1 MDPTS
6 AVILMLIVLIIAVVI
21 GIHIGISLG
30 VTALVGTW
38 LMFGSYELAAGQ
50 VGSTSFFALR
60 NFVFAVIPLFVLMGE
75 FVSRSG
81 SAGDLY
87 RVMNFGLK
95 RIPGRLAVATV
106 AGNAVFAAVTGTS
119 LASAAAFSRLA
130 YPEMITAGYSR
141 KYALGS
147 VAGSACLGMLIP
159 PSVLLIIWGIVT
171 EISIGFLFLAGI
183 LPGILLAL
191 LMAFYCSGFAIVRP
205 NLAPAVDL
213 SGEKLTAQEVI
224 SGLGVIFLILAVL
237 GSIWAGL
244 ATPSEAAALGALF
257 GLVLAIIKGVRWD
270 GIREAIVD
278 SGKVIAPILFLLLTA
293 QMYARLLTTGGI
305 VNLITDTVGGAGI
318 DPNVAVLIMIV
329 IWLVLGTLL
338 DSGSII
344 LLTVPIF
351 WPIAQTFGYNE
362 YAFAIMGILAIEA
375 GLLTPPVGLL
385 VYAVK
390 GSVADKSVQLGEIFA
405 GSVPYWL
412 LILVVMLVVWVVPD
426 IATAPITWSSGIPFN
441 HQIGIQ
447 WLSCKGTNEKRR
459 RPIRRRRFFIVD
471 VSERPRK
478 APGLRRIRRRVR
490 SRPARWRPRW
500 PGIRCNGSSCRR

>member
-1 MDPTS
+1 MDPTT
-6 AVILMLIVLIIAVVI
+6 AVLLMLVALIIGVI
-21 GIHIGISLG
+21 GGIHIGLSLG

-60 NFVFAVIPLFVLMGE
+60 DFVFAVIPLFVLMGE

-130 YPEMITAGYSR
+130 YPEMIAAGYSR

-183 LPGILLAL
+183 FPGILLAL
-191 LMAFYCSGFAIVRP
+191 IMALYCSGVAIFNP
-205 NLAPAVDL
+205 KTAPAVDL
-213 SGEKLTAQEVI
+213 SNEKLTRQELI
-224 SGLGVIFLILAVL
+224 SGGGVIFLIFAVL
-237 GSIWAGL
+237 GSIWLGL

-257 GLVLAIIKGVRWD
+257 GLVLALIKGVRWE
-270 GIREAIVD
+270 GIRDAIVD

-293 QMYARLLTTGGI
+293 QMYSRLLTTGGV
-305 VNLITDTVGGAGI
+305 VNLITNTVGGAGI
-318 DPNVAVLIMIV
+318 DPNIAILIMIV

-351 WPIAQTFGYNE
+351 WPIAEGFGYNP

-390 GSVADKSVQLGEIFA
+390 GSVPDRTVQLGEIFA

-412 LILVVMLVVWVVPD
+412 LILLVMALVWVVPQL
-426 IATAPITWSSGIPFN
+426 ATIPIDWS
-441 HQIGIQ
+441 IGNTTFHRI
-447 WLSCKGTNEKRR
+447 
-459 RPIRRRRFFIVD
+459 
-471 VSERPRK
+471 
-478 APGLRRIRRRVR
+478 GLFP
-490 SRPARWRPRW
+490 SQ
-500 PGIRCNGSSCRR
+500 

>member
-1 MDPTS
+1 MDPTT
-6 AVILMLIVLIIAVVI
+6 AVLLMLVALIIGVI
-21 GIHIGISLG
+21 GGIHIGLSLG

-60 NFVFAVIPLFVLMGE
+60 DFVFAVIPLFVLMGE

-130 YPEMITAGYSR
+130 YPEMIAAGYNR

-183 LPGILLAL
+183 FPGILLAFI
-191 LMAFYCSGFAIVRP
+191 MALYCSGVAIFNP
-205 NLAPAVDL
+205 KTAPSVDL
-213 SGEKLTAQEVI
+213 SNEKLTRQELI
-224 SGLGVIFLILAVL
+224 SGGGVIFLIFAVL
-237 GSIWAGL
+237 GSIWLGL

-257 GLVLAIIKGVRWD
+257 GLVLALIKGVRWE
-270 GIREAIVD
+270 GIRDAIVD

-293 QMYARLLTTGGI
+293 QMYSRLLTTGGV
-305 VNLITDTVGGAGI
+305 VNLITNTVGGAGI
-318 DPNVAVLIMIV
+318 DPNIAILIMIV

-351 WPIAQTFGYNE
+351 WPIAEGFGYNP

-390 GSVADKSVQLGEIFA
+390 GSVPDRTVQLGEIFA

-412 LILVVMLVVWVVPD
+412 LILLVMALVWVVPQL
-426 IATAPITWSSGIPFN
+426 ATIPIDWS
-441 HQIGIQ
+441 IGNSTFHRI
-447 WLSCKGTNEKRR
+447 
-459 RPIRRRRFFIVD
+459 
-471 VSERPRK
+471 
-478 APGLRRIRRRVR
+478 GLFP
-490 SRPARWRPRW
+490 SQ
-500 PGIRCNGSSCRR
+500 

>member
-1 MDPTS
+1 MDPTT
-6 AVILMLIVLIIAVVI
+6 VVVLMLIALIVMVVV

-30 VTALVGTW
+30 ITALVGTW
-38 LMFGSYELAAGQ
+38 MMYEAYELAAGQ

-87 RVMNFGLK
+87 RVMNFTMK
-95 RIPGRLAVATV
+95 RVPGRLAVATV
-106 AGNAVFAAVTGTS
+106 AGNAIFAAVTGTS

-130 YPEMITAGYSR
+130 YPEMINAGYSR
-141 KYALGS
+141 KFALGS

-171 EISIGFLFLAGI
+171 EISIGFLFLSGI
-183 LPGILLAL
+183 LPGIILASF
-191 LMAFYCSGFAIVRP
+191 MALYSSGTAILWPEV
-205 NLAPAVDL
+205 APSATESGADTL
-213 SGEKLTAQEVI
+213 SRQEVI
-224 SGLGVIFLILAVL
+224 SGGGVIVLIFVVL
-237 GSIWAGL
+237 GTIWGGL
-244 ATPSEAAALGALF
+244 ATPSEAAAIGALG
-257 GLVLAIIKGVRWD
+257 GLILALIKGVRWD
-270 GIREAIVD
+270 GIREAIID

-305 VNLITDTVGGAGI
+305 VGMITEAITGSGL
-318 DPNVAVLIMIV
+318 DPNMAILVMIV
-329 IWLVLGTLL
+329 IWLVLGMLL

-351 WPIAQTFGYNE
+351 WPIAQSFGYNE

-390 GSVADKSVQLGEIFA
+390 GAVEDKTVQLSEIFA
-405 GSVPYWL
+405 GSIPYWILMLIVL
-412 LILVVMLVVWVVPD
+412 LLVWVMPGL
-426 IATAPITWSSGIPFN
+426 ATEPITWSTGINFN
-441 HQIGIQ
+441 HQIG
-447 WLSCKGTNEKRR
+447 LN
-459 RPIRRRRFFIVD
+459 
-471 VSERPRK
+471 
-478 APGLRRIRRRVR
+478 
-490 SRPARWRPRW
+490 WR
-500 PGIRCNGSSCRR
+500 

>member
-1 MDPTS
+1 MDPTT
-6 AVILMLIVLIIAVVI
+6 AVLLMLVALIIGVI
-21 GIHIGISLG
+21 GGIHIGLSLG

-60 NFVFAVIPLFVLMGE
+60 DFVFAVIPLFVLMGE

-130 YPEMITAGYSR
+130 YPEMIAAGYSR
-141 KYALGS
+141 TYALGS

-183 LPGILLAL
+183 LPGLMLSL
-191 LMAFYCSGFAIVRP
+191 MMAFYCSATAVLNP
-205 NLAPAVDL
+205 KAVPASDMT
-213 SGEKLTAQEVI
+213 GQKLTGQEIV
-224 SGLGVIFLILAVL
+224 SGCGVIFLIIAVL
-237 GSIWAGL
+237 GSIWVGL

-257 GLVLAIIKGVRWD
+257 GLVLAIIKGVRWP
-270 GIREAIVD
+270 GIRESIID

-293 QMYARLLTTGGI
+293 QMYSRLLTTGGV

-318 DPNVAVLIMIV
+318 DPNVAVIIMIV
-329 IWLVLGTLL
+329 IWLILGTLL

-351 WPIAQTFGYNE
+351 WPIAQNFGYNE

-390 GSVADKSVQLGEIFA
+390 GSVPDKTVQLGEIFA
-405 GSVPYWL
+405 GSIPYW
-412 LILVVMLVVWVVPD
+412 ILMLFALVIIWLFPELTT
-426 IATAPITWSSGIPFN
+426 IPITWSSGINFN
-441 HQIGIQ
+441 HQIGI
-447 WLSCKGTNEKRR
+447 
-459 RPIRRRRFFIVD
+459 
-471 VSERPRK
+471 
-478 APGLRRIRRRVR
+478 
-490 SRPARWRPRW
+490 
-500 PGIRCNGSSCRR
+500 GIFH

>member
-1 MDPTS
+1 MDPTT
-6 AVILMLIVLIIAVVI
+6 VVVLMLIALIVMVVV

-30 VTALVGTW
+30 ITALVGTW
-38 LMFGSYELAAGQ
+38 MMYEAYELAAGQ

-87 RVMNFGLK
+87 RVMNFTMK
-95 RIPGRLAVATV
+95 RVPGRLAVATV
-106 AGNAVFAAVTGTS
+106 AGNAIFAAVTGTS

-130 YPEMITAGYSR
+130 YPEMINAGYSR
-141 KYALGS
+141 KFALGS

-171 EISIGFLFLAGI
+171 EISIGFLFLSGI
-183 LPGILLAL
+183 LPGIILASF
-191 LMAFYCSGFAIVRP
+191 MALYSSGTAIIWPEV
-205 NLAPAVDL
+205 APSATDSGADTL
-213 SGEKLTAQEVI
+213 SRQEII
-224 SGLGVIFLILAVL
+224 SGSGVIVLIFVVL
-237 GSIWAGL
+237 GTIWGGL
-244 ATPSEAAALGALF
+244 TTPSEAAAIGALG
-257 GLVLAIIKGVRWD
+257 GLILALIKGVRWD
-270 GIREAIVD
+270 GIREAIID

-305 VNLITDTVGGAGI
+305 VGMITEAISGSGI
-318 DPNVAVLIMIV
+318 DPNMAILVMIV
-329 IWLVLGTLL
+329 IWLVLGMLL

-351 WPIAQTFGYNE
+351 WPIAQSFGYNE

-390 GSVADKSVQLGEIFA
+390 GAVEDKTVQLSEIFS
-405 GSVPYWL
+405 GSIPYWIL
-412 LILVVMLVVWVVPD
+412 MLIVLAMVWVLPGL
-426 IATAPITWSSGIPFN
+426 ATEPITWSTGINFN
-441 HQIGIQ
+441 HQIGF
-447 WLSCKGTNEKRR
+447 N
-459 RPIRRRRFFIVD
+459 
-471 VSERPRK
+471 
-478 APGLRRIRRRVR
+478 
-490 SRPARWRPRW
+490 WR
-500 PGIRCNGSSCRR
+500 

>member
-6 AVILMLIVLIIAVVI
+6 AVLLMLVVLIFAVVG
-21 GIHIGISLG
+21 GIHIGLSLG
-30 VTALVGTW
+30 VSALIGTW
-38 LMFGSYELAAGQ
+38 LMFGTFGSLEEAWFGYTLASGQ

-60 NFVFAVIPLFVLMGE
+60 DFVFAVIPLFVLMGE

-130 YPEMITAGYSR
+130 YPEMMKAGYNR
-141 KYALGS
+141 KFALGS

-183 LPGILLAL
+183 FPGLLLAL
-191 LMAFYCSGFAIVRP
+191 LMAFYCSGFAMFKP
-205 NLAPAVDL
+205 DMAPAVDL
-213 SGEKLTAQEVI
+213 SDETLTRQEMI
-224 SGLGVIFLILAVL
+224 SGGGVIFLIVAVL
-237 GSIWAGL
+237 GSIWVGL

-257 GLVLAIIKGVRWD
+257 GLVLALIKGVRWE
-270 GIREAIVD
+270 GIRESIID

-293 QMYARLLTTGGI
+293 QMYSRLLTTGGV
-305 VNLITDTVGGAGI
+305 VNLITDSVGGAGI
-318 DPNVAVLIMIV
+318 DPNIAVAMMII

-351 WPIAQTFGYNE
+351 WPIAQNFGYNE
-362 YAFAIMGILAIEA
+362 YAFAIIGILAIEA

-390 GSVADKSVQLGEIFA
+390 GSVPDKTVQLGEIFS
-405 GSVPYWL
+405 GSIPYWL
-412 LILVVMLVVWVVPD
+412 LILLVMVVVWLVPD
-426 IATAPITWSSGIPFN
+426 LATIPITWSSDIPFN
-441 HQIGIQ
+441 HQIGIF
-447 WLSCKGTNEKRR
+447 R
-459 RPIRRRRFFIVD
+459 
-471 VSERPRK
+471 
-478 APGLRRIRRRVR
+478 
-490 SRPARWRPRW
+490 
-500 PGIRCNGSSCRR
+500 

>member
-1 MDPTS
+1 MDPTT
-6 AVILMLIVLIIAVVI
+6 AVLLMLVVLILAVVG

-30 VTALVGTW
+30 VSALIGTW
-38 LMFGSYELAAGQ
+38 IMFGSYELAAGQ

-60 NFVFAVIPLFVLMGE
+60 DFVFAVIPLFVLMGE

-81 SAGDLY
+81 SAADLY

-130 YPEMITAGYSR
+130 YPEMMKAGYSR
-141 KYALGS
+141 KFALGS

-183 LPGILLAL
+183 IPGLVLAL
-191 LMAFYCSGFAIVRP
+191 LMAFYCSGTAMIKP
-205 NLAPAVDL
+205 SLAPAVDL
-213 SGEKLTAQEVI
+213 SNEKLTTQEMI
-224 SGLGVIFLILAVL
+224 SGGGVIFLIVAVL
-237 GSIWAGL
+237 GSIWVGL

-257 GLVLAIIKGVRWD
+257 GLVLALIKGVGWE
-270 GIREAIVD
+270 GIRESIID

-293 QMYARLLTTGGI
+293 QMYARLLTTGGV

-318 DPNVAVLIMIV
+318 DPNVAILMMIV

-351 WPIAQTFGYNE
+351 WPIAQNFGYNE
-362 YAFAIMGILAIEA
+362 YQFAIMGILAIEA

-390 GSVADKSVQLGEIFA
+390 GAVPDKSVQLSEIFA
-405 GSVPYWL
+405 GSIPYWI
-412 LILVVMLVVWVVPD
+412 LILITLLLVWILPEM
-426 IATAPITWSSGIPFN
+426 TTEPITWSSGIIFN
-441 HQIGIQ
+441 HQIGF
-447 WLSCKGTNEKRR
+447 TFR
-459 RPIRRRRFFIVD
+459 
-471 VSERPRK
+471 
-478 APGLRRIRRRVR
+478 
-490 SRPARWRPRW
+490 
-500 PGIRCNGSSCRR
+500 

>member
-1 MDPTS
+1 MDPTT
-6 AVILMLIVLIIAVVI
+6 VVVLMLIALIVMVVV

-30 VTALVGTW
+30 ITALVGTW
-38 LMFGSYELAAGQ
+38 MMYEAYELAAGQ

-87 RVMNFGLK
+87 RVMNFTMK
-95 RIPGRLAVATV
+95 RVPGRLAVATV
-106 AGNAVFAAVTGTS
+106 AGNAIFAAVTGTS

-130 YPEMITAGYSR
+130 YPEMINAGYSR
-141 KYALGS
+141 KFALGS

-171 EISIGFLFLAGI
+171 EISIGFLFLSGI
-183 LPGILLAL
+183 LPGIILASF
-191 LMAFYCSGFAIVRP
+191 MALYSSGTAIIWPEV
-205 NLAPAVDL
+205 APSATDSGADTL
-213 SGEKLTAQEVI
+213 SRQEII
-224 SGLGVIFLILAVL
+224 SGSGVIVLIFVVL
-237 GSIWAGL
+237 GTIWGGL
-244 ATPSEAAALGALF
+244 TTPSEAAAIGALG
-257 GLVLAIIKGVRWD
+257 GLILALIKGVRWD
-270 GIREAIVD
+270 GIREAIID

-305 VNLITDTVGGAGI
+305 VGMITPAISGSGM
-318 DPNVAVLIMIV
+318 DPNMAILVMIV
-329 IWLVLGTLL
+329 IWLVLGMLL

-351 WPIAQTFGYNE
+351 WPIAQSFGYNE

-390 GSVADKSVQLGEIFA
+390 GAVEDKSVQLSEIFS
-405 GSVPYWL
+405 GSIPYWIL
-412 LILVVMLVVWVVPD
+412 MLIVLAMVWVMPGL
-426 IATAPITWSSGIPFN
+426 ATEPITWSTGINFN
-441 HQIGIQ
+441 HQI
-447 WLSCKGTNEKRR
+447 
-459 RPIRRRRFFIVD
+459 RFN
-471 VSERPRK
+471 
-478 APGLRRIRRRVR
+478 
-490 SRPARWRPRW
+490 WR
-500 PGIRCNGSSCRR
+500 

>member
-1 MDPTS
+1 MDPTT
-6 AVILMLIVLIIAVVI
+6 AVLLMLVALIIGVI
-21 GIHIGISLG
+21 GGIHIGLSLG

-60 NFVFAVIPLFVLMGE
+60 DFVFAVIPLFVLMGE

-130 YPEMITAGYSR
+130 YPEMIAAGYNR

-183 LPGILLAL
+183 FPGILLAL
-191 LMAFYCSGFAIVRP
+191 VMALYCSGVAVFNP
-205 NLAPAVDL
+205 KTAPAVDL
-213 SGEKLTAQEVI
+213 SNEKLTSQELI
-224 SGLGVIFLILAVL
+224 SGGGVIFLIFAVL
-237 GSIWAGL
+237 GSIWLGL

-257 GLVLAIIKGVRWD
+257 GLVLALIKGVRWE
-270 GIREAIVD
+270 GIRDAIVD

-293 QMYARLLTTGGI
+293 QMYSRLLTTGGV
-305 VNLITDTVGGAGI
+305 VNLITGTVGSAGI
-318 DPNVAVLIMIV
+318 DPNIAILIMIV

-351 WPIAQTFGYNE
+351 WPIAEGFGYNP

-390 GSVADKSVQLGEIFA
+390 GSVPDRSVQLGEIFA
-405 GSVPYWL
+405 GSVPYWI
-412 LILVVMLVVWVVPD
+412 LILLVMALVWVVPQL
-426 IATAPITWSSGIPFN
+426 ATIPIDWS
-441 HQIGIQ
+441 IGNTTFHRI
-447 WLSCKGTNEKRR
+447 
-459 RPIRRRRFFIVD
+459 
-471 VSERPRK
+471 
-478 APGLRRIRRRVR
+478 GLFP
-490 SRPARWRPRW
+490 SQ
-500 PGIRCNGSSCRR
+500 

>member
-1 MDPTS
+1 MDPTT
-6 AVILMLIVLIIAVVI
+6 AVLLMLVALIIGVI
-21 GIHIGISLG
+21 GGIHIGLSLG

-60 NFVFAVIPLFVLMGE
+60 DFVFAVIPLFVLMGE

-130 YPEMITAGYSR
+130 YPEMIAAGYNR

-183 LPGILLAL
+183 FPGILLAL
-191 LMAFYCSGFAIVRP
+191 IMALYCSGVAIFNP
-205 NLAPAVDL
+205 KTAPAVDL
-213 SGEKLTAQEVI
+213 SNETLTTQELI
-224 SGLGVIFLILAVL
+224 SGGGVIFLIFAVL
-237 GSIWAGL
+237 GSIWLGL

-257 GLVLAIIKGVRWD
+257 GLVLALIKGVRWE
-270 GIREAIVD
+270 GIRDAIVD

-293 QMYARLLTTGGI
+293 QMYSRLLTTGGV
-305 VNLITDTVGGAGI
+305 VNLITNTVGGAGI
-318 DPNVAVLIMIV
+318 DPNIAILIMIV

-351 WPIAQTFGYNE
+351 WPIAEGFGYNP
-362 YAFAIMGILAIEA
+362 YAFAIIGILAIEA

-390 GSVADKSVQLGEIFA
+390 GSVPDRTVQLGEIFA

-412 LILVVMLVVWVVPD
+412 LILLVMALVWVVPQL
-426 IATAPITWSSGIPFN
+426 ATIPIDWSSGNTTF
-441 HQIGIQ
+441 HRIGLFPSQ
-447 WLSCKGTNEKRR
+447 
-459 RPIRRRRFFIVD
+459 
-471 VSERPRK
+471 
-478 APGLRRIRRRVR
+478 
-490 SRPARWRPRW
+490 
-500 PGIRCNGSSCRR
+500 

>member
-1 MDPTS
+1 MDPTT
-6 AVILMLIVLIIAVVI
+6 VVVLMLIALIVMVVV

-30 VTALVGTW
+30 ITALVGTW
-38 LMFGSYELAAGQ
+38 MMYEAYELAAGQ

-87 RVMNFGLK
+87 RVMNFTMK
-95 RIPGRLAVATV
+95 RVPGRLAVATV
-106 AGNAVFAAVTGTS
+106 AGNAIFAAVTGTS

-130 YPEMITAGYSR
+130 YPEMINAGYSR
-141 KYALGS
+141 KFALGS

-171 EISIGFLFLAGI
+171 EISIGFLFLSGI
-183 LPGILLAL
+183 LPGIILASF
-191 LMAFYCSGFAIVRP
+191 MALYSSGTAIIWPEV
-205 NLAPAVDL
+205 APSATDSGADTL
-213 SGEKLTAQEVI
+213 SRQEII
-224 SGLGVIFLILAVL
+224 SGSGVIVLIFVVL
-237 GSIWAGL
+237 GTIWGGL
-244 ATPSEAAALGALF
+244 TTPSEAAAIGALG
-257 GLVLAIIKGVRWD
+257 GLILALIKGVRWD
-270 GIREAIVD
+270 GIREAIID

-305 VNLITDTVGGAGI
+305 VGMITEAISGSGM
-318 DPNVAVLIMIV
+318 DPNMAILVMIV
-329 IWLVLGTLL
+329 IWLVLGMLL

-351 WPIAQTFGYNE
+351 WPIAQSFGYNE

-390 GSVADKSVQLGEIFA
+390 GAVEDKTVQLSEIFS
-405 GSVPYWL
+405 GSIPYWIL
-412 LILVVMLVVWVVPD
+412 MLIVLAMVWVMPGL
-426 IATAPITWSSGIPFN
+426 ATEPITWSTGINFN
-441 HQIGIQ
+441 HQIGF
-447 WLSCKGTNEKRR
+447 N
-459 RPIRRRRFFIVD
+459 
-471 VSERPRK
+471 
-478 APGLRRIRRRVR
+478 
-490 SRPARWRPRW
+490 WR
-500 PGIRCNGSSCRR
+500 

>member
-6 AVILMLIVLIIAVVI
+6 AVLLMLVVLILAVVG

-30 VTALVGTW
+30 VSALIGTW
-38 LMFGSYELAAGQ
+38 IMFGSYELAAGQ

-60 NFVFAVIPLFVLMGE
+60 DFVFAVIPLFVLMGE

-81 SAGDLY
+81 SAADLY

-119 LASAAAFSRLA
+119 IASAAAFSRLA
-130 YPEMITAGYSR
+130 YPEMMKAGYNR
-141 KYALGS
+141 KFALGS

-183 LPGILLAL
+183 IPGLVLAL
-191 LMAFYCSGFAIVRP
+191 LMAFYCSGTAMIKP
-205 NLAPAVDL
+205 SLAPAVDL
-213 SGEKLTAQEVI
+213 SNEKLTTQEMI
-224 SGLGVIFLILAVL
+224 SGGGVIFLIVAVL
-237 GSIWAGL
+237 GSIWVGL

-257 GLVLAIIKGVRWD
+257 GLVLALIKGVRWE
-270 GIREAIVD
+270 GIRESIID

-293 QMYARLLTTGGI
+293 QMYARLLTTGGV

-318 DPNVAVLIMIV
+318 DPNVAILMMIV

-351 WPIAQTFGYNE
+351 WPIAQNFGYNE
-362 YAFAIMGILAIEA
+362 YQFAIMGILAIEA

-390 GSVADKSVQLGEIFA
+390 GAVPDKSVQLSEIFA
-405 GSVPYWL
+405 GSIPYWI
-412 LILVVMLVVWVVPD
+412 LILITLLLVWILPEM
-426 IATAPITWSSGIPFN
+426 TTEPITWSSGIIFN
-441 HQIGIQ
+441 HQIGF
-447 WLSCKGTNEKRR
+447 TFR
-459 RPIRRRRFFIVD
+459 
-471 VSERPRK
+471 
-478 APGLRRIRRRVR
+478 
-490 SRPARWRPRW
+490 
-500 PGIRCNGSSCRR
+500 

>member
-1 MDPTS
+1 MDPTT
-6 AVILMLIVLIIAVVI
+6 VVVLMLIALIVMVVV

-30 VTALVGTW
+30 ITALVGTW
-38 LMFGSYELAAGQ
+38 MMYEAYELAAGQ

-87 RVMNFGLK
+87 RVMNFTMK
-95 RIPGRLAVATV
+95 RVPGRLAVATV
-106 AGNAVFAAVTGTS
+106 AGNAIFAAVTGTS

-130 YPEMITAGYSR
+130 YPEMINAGYSR
-141 KYALGS
+141 KFALGS

-171 EISIGFLFLAGI
+171 EISIGFLFLSGI
-183 LPGILLAL
+183 LPGIILASF
-191 LMAFYCSGFAIVRP
+191 MALYSSGPAIIWPEV
-205 NLAPAVDL
+205 APSATDSGADTL
-213 SGEKLTAQEVI
+213 SRQEII
-224 SGLGVIFLILAVL
+224 SGSGVIVLIFVVL
-237 GSIWAGL
+237 GTIWGGL
-244 ATPSEAAALGALF
+244 TTPSEAAAIGALG
-257 GLVLAIIKGVRWD
+257 GLILALIKGVRWD
-270 GIREAIVD
+270 GIREAIID

-305 VNLITDTVGGAGI
+305 VGMITEAISGSGM
-318 DPNVAVLIMIV
+318 DPNMAILVMIV
-329 IWLVLGTLL
+329 IWLVLGMLL

-351 WPIAQTFGYNE
+351 WPIAQSFGYNE

-390 GSVADKSVQLGEIFA
+390 GAVEDKSVQLSEIFS
-405 GSVPYWL
+405 GSIPYWIL
-412 LILVVMLVVWVVPD
+412 MLIVLAMVWVMPGL
-426 IATAPITWSSGIPFN
+426 ATEPITWSTGINFN
-441 HQIGIQ
+441 HQIGF
-447 WLSCKGTNEKRR
+447 N
-459 RPIRRRRFFIVD
+459 
-471 VSERPRK
+471 
-478 APGLRRIRRRVR
+478 
-490 SRPARWRPRW
+490 WR
-500 PGIRCNGSSCRR
+500 

>member
-1 MDPTS
+1 MDPTT
-6 AVILMLIVLIIAVVI
+6 VVVLMLIALIVMVVV

-30 VTALVGTW
+30 ITALVGTW
-38 LMFGSYELAAGQ
+38 MMYEAYELAAGQ

-87 RVMNFGLK
+87 RVMNFTMK
-95 RIPGRLAVATV
+95 RVPGRLAVATV
-106 AGNAVFAAVTGTS
+106 AGNAIFAAVTGTS

-130 YPEMITAGYSR
+130 YPEMINAGYSR
-141 KYALGS
+141 KFALGS

-171 EISIGFLFLAGI
+171 EISIGFLFLSGI
-183 LPGILLAL
+183 LPGIILASF
-191 LMAFYCSGFAIVRP
+191 MALYSSGTAIIWPEV
-205 NLAPAVDL
+205 APSATDSGADTL
-213 SGEKLTAQEVI
+213 SRQEII
-224 SGLGVIFLILAVL
+224 SGSGVIVLIFVVL
-237 GSIWAGL
+237 GTIWGGL
-244 ATPSEAAALGALF
+244 TTPSEAAAIGALG
-257 GLVLAIIKGVRWD
+257 GLILALIKGVRWD
-270 GIREAIVD
+270 GIREAIID

-305 VNLITDTVGGAGI
+305 VGMITEAISGSGM
-318 DPNVAVLIMIV
+318 DPNMAILVMIV
-329 IWLVLGTLL
+329 IWLVLGMLL

-351 WPIAQTFGYNE
+351 WPIAQSFGYNE

-390 GSVADKSVQLGEIFA
+390 GAVEDKTVQLSEIFS
-405 GSVPYWL
+405 GSIPYWIL
-412 LILVVMLVVWVVPD
+412 MLIVLAMVWVLPGL
-426 IATAPITWSSGIPFN
+426 ATEPITWSTGINFN
-441 HQIGIQ
+441 HQIGF
-447 WLSCKGTNEKRR
+447 N
-459 RPIRRRRFFIVD
+459 
-471 VSERPRK
+471 
-478 APGLRRIRRRVR
+478 
-490 SRPARWRPRW
+490 WR
-500 PGIRCNGSSCRR
+500 

>member
-1 MDPTS
+1 MDPTT
-6 AVILMLIVLIIAVVI
+6 VVVLMLIALIVMVVI

-30 VTALVGTW
+30 ITALVGTW
-38 LMFGSYELAAGQ
+38 MMFGTYELAAGQ

-81 SAGDLY
+81 CAGDLY
-87 RVMNFGLK
+87 RVMNFALK

-106 AGNAVFAAVTGTS
+106 AGNAIFAAVTGTS

-130 YPEMITAGYSR
+130 YPEMINAGYSR
-141 KYALGS
+141 KFALGS

-183 LPGILLAL
+183 LPGIILAS
-191 LMAFYCSGFAIVRP
+191 LMAIYSSGTAMVWP
-205 NLAPAVDL
+205 DVAPSTEA
-213 SGEKLTAQEVI
+213 SGADKLTLQEII
-224 SGLGVIFLILAVL
+224 SGGGVIALIFVVL
-237 GSIWAGL
+237 GTIWGGFT
-244 ATPSEAAALGALF
+244 TPSEAAAIGALG
-257 GLVLAIIKGVRWD
+257 GLILALIKGVRWD
-270 GIREAIVD
+270 GIRESIID

-305 VNLITDTVGGAGI
+305 VGLITDTITGSGF
-318 DPNVAVLIMIV
+318 DPNMAIFMMII
-329 IWLVLGTLL
+329 IWLILGMLL

-351 WPIAQTFGYNE
+351 WPIAQSFGYNE

-390 GSVADKSVQLGEIFA
+390 GSVEDKSVQLSEVFV
-405 GSVPYWL
+405 GSVPYWI
-412 LILVVMLVVWVVPD
+412 LILLVLGMVWVLPGL
-426 IATAPITWSSGIPFN
+426 ATEPITWSTGINFN
-441 HQIGIQ
+441 HQIG
-447 WLSCKGTNEKRR
+447 
-459 RPIRRRRFFIVD
+459 FD
-471 VSERPRK
+471 
-478 APGLRRIRRRVR
+478 
-490 SRPARWRPRW
+490 WR
-500 PGIRCNGSSCRR
+500 

>member
-1 MDPTS
+1 MDPTT
-6 AVILMLIVLIIAVVI
+6 VVVLMLIALIVMVVV

-30 VTALVGTW
+30 ITALVGTW
-38 LMFGSYELAAGQ
+38 MMYEAYELAAGQ

-87 RVMNFGLK
+87 RVMNFTMK
-95 RIPGRLAVATV
+95 RVPGRLAVATV
-106 AGNAVFAAVTGTS
+106 AGNAIFAAVTGTS

-130 YPEMITAGYSR
+130 YPEMINAGYSR
-141 KYALGS
+141 KFALGS

-171 EISIGFLFLAGI
+171 EISIGFLFLSGI
-183 LPGILLAL
+183 LPGIILASF
-191 LMAFYCSGFAIVRP
+191 MALYSSGTAILWPEV
-205 NLAPAVDL
+205 APSASESGADTL
-213 SGEKLTAQEVI
+213 SRQEVI
-224 SGLGVIFLILAVL
+224 SGGGVIALIFVVL
-237 GSIWAGL
+237 GTIWGGL
-244 ATPSEAAALGALF
+244 ATPSEAAAIGALG
-257 GLVLAIIKGVRWD
+257 GLILALIKGVRWD
-270 GIREAIVD
+270 GIREAIID

-305 VNLITDTVGGAGI
+305 VGMITEAITGSGL
-318 DPNVAVLIMIV
+318 DPNMAIVVMIV
-329 IWLVLGTLL
+329 IWLVLGMLL

-351 WPIAQTFGYNE
+351 WPIAQSFGYNE

-390 GSVADKSVQLGEIFA
+390 GAVEDKTVQLSEIFA
-405 GSVPYWL
+405 GSIPYWILMLIVL
-412 LILVVMLVVWVVPD
+412 LLVWVMPGL
-426 IATAPITWSSGIPFN
+426 ATEPITWSTGINFN
-441 HQIGIQ
+441 HQIG
-447 WLSCKGTNEKRR
+447 LN
-459 RPIRRRRFFIVD
+459 
-471 VSERPRK
+471 
-478 APGLRRIRRRVR
+478 
-490 SRPARWRPRW
+490 WR
-500 PGIRCNGSSCRR
+500 

>member
-1 MDPTS
+1 MDPTTS
-6 AVILMLIVLIIAVVI
+6 VLLMLVALIIGVI
-21 GIHIGISLG
+21 GGIHIGLSLG

-60 NFVFAVIPLFVLMGE
+60 DFVFAVIPLFVLMGE

-130 YPEMITAGYSR
+130 YPEMIAAGYNR

-183 LPGILLAL
+183 FPGILLAL
-191 LMAFYCSGFAIVRP
+191 IMALYCSGVAIFNP
-205 NLAPAVDL
+205 KTAPAVDL
-213 SGEKLTAQEVI
+213 SNEKLTRQELI
-224 SGLGVIFLILAVL
+224 SGGGVIFLIFAVL
-237 GSIWAGL
+237 GSIWLGL

-257 GLVLAIIKGVRWD
+257 GLVLALIKGVRWE
-270 GIREAIVD
+270 GIRDAIVD

-293 QMYARLLTTGGI
+293 QMYSRLLTTGGV
-305 VNLITDTVGGAGI
+305 VNLITNTVGGAGI
-318 DPNVAVLIMIV
+318 DPNIAILIMIV

-351 WPIAQTFGYNE
+351 WPIAEGFGYNP

-390 GSVADKSVQLGEIFA
+390 GSVPDRTVQLGEIFA

-412 LILVVMLVVWVVPD
+412 LILLVMALVWVVPQL
-426 IATAPITWSSGIPFN
+426 ATIPIDWS
-441 HQIGIQ
+441 IGNTTFHRI
-447 WLSCKGTNEKRR
+447 
-459 RPIRRRRFFIVD
+459 
-471 VSERPRK
+471 
-478 APGLRRIRRRVR
+478 GLFP
-490 SRPARWRPRW
+490 SQ
-500 PGIRCNGSSCRR
+500 

>member
-6 AVILMLIVLIIAVVI
+6 AVLLMLVVLILAVVG

-30 VTALVGTW
+30 VSALVGTW
-38 LMFGSYELAAGQ
+38 IMFGSYELAAGQ

-60 NFVFAVIPLFVLMGE
+60 DFVFAVIPLFVLMGE

-81 SAGDLY
+81 SAADLY

-130 YPEMITAGYSR
+130 YPEMMKAGYNR
-141 KYALGS
+141 KFALGS

-183 LPGILLAL
+183 IPGLVLAL
-191 LMAFYCSGFAIVRP
+191 LMAFYCSGTAMIKP
-205 NLAPAVDL
+205 SLAPAVDL
-213 SGEKLTAQEVI
+213 SNEKLTTQEMI
-224 SGLGVIFLILAVL
+224 SGGGVIFLIVAVL
-237 GSIWAGL
+237 GSIWVGL

-257 GLVLAIIKGVRWD
+257 GLVLAIIKGVRWE
-270 GIREAIVD
+270 GIRESIID

-293 QMYARLLTTGGI
+293 QMYARLLTTGGV

-318 DPNVAVLIMIV
+318 DPNVAILMMIV

-351 WPIAQTFGYNE
+351 WPIAQNFGYNE
-362 YAFAIMGILAIEA
+362 YQFAIMGILAIEA

-390 GSVADKSVQLGEIFA
+390 GAVPDKSVQLSEIFA
-405 GSVPYWL
+405 GSIPYWI
-412 LILVVMLVVWVVPD
+412 LILITLLLVWILPEM
-426 IATAPITWSSGIPFN
+426 TTEPITWSSGIIFN
-441 HQIGIQ
+441 HQIGF
-447 WLSCKGTNEKRR
+447 SFR
-459 RPIRRRRFFIVD
+459 
-471 VSERPRK
+471 
-478 APGLRRIRRRVR
+478 
-490 SRPARWRPRW
+490 
-500 PGIRCNGSSCRR
+500 

>member
-1 MDPTS
+1 MDPTT
-6 AVILMLIVLIIAVVI
+6 AVLLMLVALIIGVI
-21 GIHIGISLG
+21 GGIHIGLSLG

-60 NFVFAVIPLFVLMGE
+60 DFVFAVIPLFVLMGE

-130 YPEMITAGYSR
+130 YPEMIAAGYSR

-183 LPGILLAL
+183 FPGILLAL
-191 LMAFYCSGFAIVRP
+191 VMAFYCSGVAILKP
-205 NLAPAVDL
+205 KTAPAVDL
-213 SGEKLTAQEVI
+213 SNEKLTSQEII
-224 SGLGVIFLILAVL
+224 SGCGVIFLIFAVL
-237 GSIWAGL
+237 GSIWLGL

-257 GLVLAIIKGVRWD
+257 GLILALIKGVRWEGVRD
-270 GIREAIVD
+270 AIVD

-293 QMYARLLTTGGI
+293 QMYSRLLTTGGV
-305 VNLITDTVGGAGI
+305 VNLITETVGGAGI
-318 DPNVAVLIMIV
+318 DPNVAVLLMII

-351 WPIAQTFGYNE
+351 WPIAEGFGYNP
-362 YAFAIMGILAIEA
+362 YAFAIIGILAIEA

-390 GSVADKSVQLGEIFA
+390 GSVPDRTVQLGEIFA

-412 LILVVMLVVWVVPD
+412 LILLVMALVWVVPQL
-426 IATAPITWSSGIPFN
+426 ATIPIDWSSGNTTF
-441 HQIGIQ
+441 HRIGLFPSQ
-447 WLSCKGTNEKRR
+447 
-459 RPIRRRRFFIVD
+459 
-471 VSERPRK
+471 
-478 APGLRRIRRRVR
+478 
-490 SRPARWRPRW
+490 
-500 PGIRCNGSSCRR
+500 

>member
-6 AVILMLIVLIIAVVI
+6 AVLLMLVVLIFAVI
-21 GIHIGISLG
+21 GGIHIGISLG
-30 VTALVGTW
+30 VSALVGTW
-38 LMFGSYELAAGQ
+38 LMFGSYEMAAGQ

-60 NFVFAVIPLFVLMGE
+60 DFVFAVIPLFVLMGE

-81 SAGDLY
+81 SAADLY

-130 YPEMITAGYSR
+130 YPEMMKAGYNR
-141 KYALGS
+141 KFALGS

-183 LPGILLAL
+183 LPGLLLAL
-191 LMAFYCSGFAIVRP
+191 LMGFYCSGFAMLKP
-205 NLAPAVDL
+205 HLAPAVDL
-213 SGEKLTAQEVI
+213 SNETLTRQEMI
-224 SGLGVIFLILAVL
+224 SGGGVIFLIFAVL
-237 GSIWAGL
+237 GSIWVGL

-257 GLVLAIIKGVRWD
+257 GLVLALIKGVRWP
-270 GIREAIVD
+270 GIRESIID

-293 QMYARLLTTGGI
+293 QMYARLLTTGGV

-351 WPIAQTFGYNE
+351 WPIAQNFGYNE
-362 YAFAIMGILAIEA
+362 YQFAIMGILAIEA

-390 GSVADKSVQLGEIFA
+390 GAVPDRSVQLSEIFA
-405 GSVPYWL
+405 GSIPYWI
-412 LILVVMLVVWVVPD
+412 LILITLGAVWLLPEL
-426 IATAPITWSSGIPFN
+426 TTEPITWSSDIIFN
-441 HQIGIQ
+441 HQIGF
-447 WLSCKGTNEKRR
+447 SFR
-459 RPIRRRRFFIVD
+459 
-471 VSERPRK
+471 
-478 APGLRRIRRRVR
+478 
-490 SRPARWRPRW
+490 
-500 PGIRCNGSSCRR
+500 

>member
-1 MDPTS
+1 MDPTT
-6 AVILMLIVLIIAVVI
+6 VVVLMLIALIVMVVV

-30 VTALVGTW
+30 ITALVGTW
-38 LMFGSYELAAGQ
+38 MMYEAYELAAGQ

-87 RVMNFGLK
+87 RVMNFTMK
-95 RIPGRLAVATV
+95 RVPGRLAVATV
-106 AGNAVFAAVTGTS
+106 AGNAIFAAVTGTS

-130 YPEMITAGYSR
+130 YPEMINAGYSR
-141 KYALGS
+141 KFALGS

-171 EISIGFLFLAGI
+171 EISIGFLFLSGI
-183 LPGILLAL
+183 LPGIILASF
-191 LMAFYCSGFAIVRP
+191 MALYSSGTAIIWPEV
-205 NLAPAVDL
+205 APSATDSGADTL
-213 SGEKLTAQEVI
+213 SRQEII
-224 SGLGVIFLILAVL
+224 SGSGVIVLIFVVL
-237 GSIWAGL
+237 GTIWGGL
-244 ATPSEAAALGALF
+244 TTPSEAAAIGALG
-257 GLVLAIIKGVRWD
+257 GLILALIKGVRWD
-270 GIREAIVD
+270 GIREAIID

-305 VNLITDTVGGAGI
+305 VGMITEAISGSGM
-318 DPNVAVLIMIV
+318 DPNMAILVMIV
-329 IWLVLGTLL
+329 IWLVLGMLL

-351 WPIAQTFGYNE
+351 WPIAQSFGYNE

-390 GSVADKSVQLGEIFA
+390 GAVEDKSVQLSEIFS
-405 GSVPYWL
+405 GSIPYWIL
-412 LILVVMLVVWVVPD
+412 MLIVLAMVWVMPGL
-426 IATAPITWSSGIPFN
+426 ATEPITWSTGINFN
-441 HQIGIQ
+441 HQIGF
-447 WLSCKGTNEKRR
+447 N
-459 RPIRRRRFFIVD
+459 
-471 VSERPRK
+471 
-478 APGLRRIRRRVR
+478 
-490 SRPARWRPRW
+490 WR
-500 PGIRCNGSSCRR
+500 

>member
-1 MDPTS
+1 MDPTT
-6 AVILMLIVLIIAVVI
+6 VVVLMLIALIVMVVV

-30 VTALVGTW
+30 ITALVGTW
-38 LMFGSYELAAGQ
+38 MMYEAYELAAGQ

-87 RVMNFGLK
+87 RVMNFTMK
-95 RIPGRLAVATV
+95 RVPGRLAVATV
-106 AGNAVFAAVTGTS
+106 AGNAIFAAVTGTS

-130 YPEMITAGYSR
+130 YPEMINAGYSR
-141 KYALGS
+141 KFALGS

-171 EISIGFLFLAGI
+171 EISIGFLFLSGI
-183 LPGILLAL
+183 LPGIILASF
-191 LMAFYCSGFAIVRP
+191 MALYSSGTAILWPEV
-205 NLAPAVDL
+205 APSASDSGADTL
-213 SGEKLTAQEVI
+213 SRQEVI
-224 SGLGVIFLILAVL
+224 SGSGVIVLIFVVL
-237 GSIWAGL
+237 GTIWGGL
-244 ATPSEAAALGALF
+244 TTPSEAAAIGALG
-257 GLVLAIIKGVRWD
+257 GLILALIKGVRWD
-270 GIREAIVD
+270 GIREAIID

-305 VNLITDTVGGAGI
+305 VGMITEAISGSGM
-318 DPNVAVLIMIV
+318 DPNMAILVMIV
-329 IWLVLGTLL
+329 IWLVLGMLL

-351 WPIAQTFGYNE
+351 WPIAQSFGYNE

-390 GSVADKSVQLGEIFA
+390 GAVEDKTVQLSEIFA
-405 GSVPYWL
+405 GSIPYWIL
-412 LILVVMLVVWVVPD
+412 MLIVLAMVWVLPGL
-426 IATAPITWSSGIPFN
+426 ATEPITWSTGINFN
-441 HQIGIQ
+441 HQIGF
-447 WLSCKGTNEKRR
+447 N
-459 RPIRRRRFFIVD
+459 
-471 VSERPRK
+471 
-478 APGLRRIRRRVR
+478 
-490 SRPARWRPRW
+490 WR
-500 PGIRCNGSSCRR
+500 

>member
-1 MDPTS
+1 
-6 AVILMLIVLIIAVVI
+6 MLVVLILAVVG

-30 VTALVGTW
+30 VSALVGTW
-38 LMFGSYELAAGQ
+38 IMFGSYELAAGQ

-60 NFVFAVIPLFVLMGE
+60 DFVFAVIPLFVLMGE

-81 SAGDLY
+81 SAADLY

-130 YPEMITAGYSR
+130 YPEMMKAGYSR
-141 KYALGS
+141 KFALGS

-183 LPGILLAL
+183 IPGLVLAL
-191 LMAFYCSGFAIVRP
+191 LMAFYCSGTAMIKP
-205 NLAPAVDL
+205 SLAPAVDL
-213 SGEKLTAQEVI
+213 SNEKLTTQEMI
-224 SGLGVIFLILAVL
+224 SGGGVIFLIVAVL
-237 GSIWAGL
+237 GSIWVGL

-257 GLVLAIIKGVRWD
+257 GLVLALIKGVRWE
-270 GIREAIVD
+270 GIRESIID

-293 QMYARLLTTGGI
+293 QMYARLLTTGGV

-318 DPNVAVLIMIV
+318 DPNVAILMMIV

-351 WPIAQTFGYNE
+351 WPIAQNFGYNE
-362 YAFAIMGILAIEA
+362 YQFAIMGILAIEA

-390 GSVADKSVQLGEIFA
+390 GAVPDKSVQLSEIFA
-405 GSVPYWL
+405 GSIPYWI
-412 LILVVMLVVWVVPD
+412 LILITLLLVWILPEM
-426 IATAPITWSSGIPFN
+426 TTEPITWSSGIIFN
-441 HQIGIQ
+441 HQIGF
-447 WLSCKGTNEKRR
+447 SFR
-459 RPIRRRRFFIVD
+459 
-471 VSERPRK
+471 
-478 APGLRRIRRRVR
+478 
-490 SRPARWRPRW
+490 
-500 PGIRCNGSSCRR
+500 

>member
-6 AVILMLIVLIIAVVI
+6 AVLLMLVVLILAVVG

-30 VTALVGTW
+30 VSALVGTW
-38 LMFGSYELAAGQ
+38 IMFGSYELAAGQ

-60 NFVFAVIPLFVLMGE
+60 DFVFAVIPLFVLMGE

-81 SAGDLY
+81 SAADLY

-130 YPEMITAGYSR
+130 YPEMMKAGYNR
-141 KYALGS
+141 KFALGS

-183 LPGILLAL
+183 IPGLVLAL
-191 LMAFYCSGFAIVRP
+191 LMAFYCSGTAMIKP
-205 NLAPAVDL
+205 SLAPAVDL
-213 SGEKLTAQEVI
+213 SNEKLTTQEMI
-224 SGLGVIFLILAVL
+224 SGGGVIFLIVAVL
-237 GSIWAGL
+237 GSIWVGL

-257 GLVLAIIKGVRWD
+257 GLVLALIKGVRWE
-270 GIREAIVD
+270 GIRESIID

-293 QMYARLLTTGGI
+293 QMYARLLTTGGV

-318 DPNVAVLIMIV
+318 DPNVAILMMIV

-351 WPIAQTFGYNE
+351 WPIAQNFGYNE
-362 YAFAIMGILAIEA
+362 YQFAIMGILAIEA

-390 GSVADKSVQLGEIFA
+390 GAVPDKSVQLSEIFA
-405 GSVPYWL
+405 GSIPYWI
-412 LILVVMLVVWVVPD
+412 LILITLLLVWILPEM
-426 IATAPITWSSGIPFN
+426 TTEPITWSSGIIFN
-441 HQIGIQ
+441 HQIGF
-447 WLSCKGTNEKRR
+447 SFR
-459 RPIRRRRFFIVD
+459 
-471 VSERPRK
+471 
-478 APGLRRIRRRVR
+478 
-490 SRPARWRPRW
+490 
-500 PGIRCNGSSCRR
+500 